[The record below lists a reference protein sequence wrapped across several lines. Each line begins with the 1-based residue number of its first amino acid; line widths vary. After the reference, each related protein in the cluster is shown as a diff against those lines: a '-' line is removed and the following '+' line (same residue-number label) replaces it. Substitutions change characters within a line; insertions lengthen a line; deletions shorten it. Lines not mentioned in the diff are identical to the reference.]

1 MLSVLPAAR
10 EKAFAEK
17 AAEVVFQQ
25 CGEVLRHG
33 GFVPQPLVF
42 TDMLTVLVHRYA
54 AACCKCG
61 LWQGEK
67 SVRGFGHGSCRVG
80 FLLGD
85 LQKHFLTRRECRL
98 MCVFLEYK

>member
-1 MLSVLPAAR
+1 MSVVLTAAC

-33 GFVPQPLVF
+33 GFVSQPLVF
-42 TDMLTVLVHRYA
+42 ADVLSELVHRYA
-54 AACCKCG
+54 AARGERG

-67 SVRGFGHGSCRVG
+67 SVRGFSHASCRIG
-80 FLLGD
+80 LFLGD
-85 LQKHFLTRRECRL
+85 LQKHLLT
-98 MCVFLEYK
+98 